1 MEKEEEKILTKHSVG
16 KKGVNLSARMQ
27 FSKVKNNVPSDNAE
41 RKQKNKKVATAAPDE
56 WQVNELCL
64 SR

>member
-16 KKGVNLSARMQ
+16 KKGVNLSVLMQ
-27 FSKVKNNVPSDNAE
+27 FSKVNNVPSDNAE

>member
-16 KKGVNLSARMQ
+16 KKGVNLSVRMQ
-27 FSKVKNNVPSDNAE
+27 FSKVNNVPSDNAE

>member
-1 MEKEEEKILTKHSVG
+1 MEIEEEKILTKHYVG
-16 KKGVNLSARMQ
+16 KRSQHKRTNAILKSE
-27 FSKVKNNVPSDNAE
+27 NNVPSDNDE
-41 RKQKNKKVATAAPDE
+41 RKQKNKKVATAAPDK

>member
-1 MEKEEEKILTKHSVG
+1 MEKEEEKILTKHSIG

-41 RKQKNKKVATAAPDE
+41 RKNRRIRK
-56 WQVNELCL
+56 
-64 SR
+64 

>member
-1 MEKEEEKILTKHSVG
+1 MQEKRSQHKRTNALLKSE
-16 KKGVNLSARMQ
+16 
-27 FSKVKNNVPSDNAE
+27 NNVPSDNDE
-41 RKQKNKKVATAAPDE
+41 RKQKNKKVATAAPDK